1 MALWKRNND
10 YEWLIE
16 GKTGIE
22 GINWIQ
28 LEGKIAENV
37 IDQDFAYTCAAT
49 FKKEAD
55 IIW

>member
-1 MALWKRNND
+1 LPWWTQIS
-10 YEWLIE
+10 WLIE

>member
-10 YEWLIE
+10 YEWLIV

-37 IDQDFAYTCAAT
+37 IWSI
-49 FKKEAD
+49 EEE
-55 IIW
+55 